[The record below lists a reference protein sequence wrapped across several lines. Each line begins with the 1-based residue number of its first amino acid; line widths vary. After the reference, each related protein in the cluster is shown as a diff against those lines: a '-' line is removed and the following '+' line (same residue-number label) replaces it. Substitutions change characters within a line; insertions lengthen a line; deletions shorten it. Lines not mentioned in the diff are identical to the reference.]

1 MTSQSNPHLAIIA
14 ATTGDPIVNQHPMV
28 ASPFRNFV
36 KVKFSRIFR
45 SPTVEACSL
54 SMVALENSYRHWF
67 QRLDN
72 PKSSLTRNFVLP
84 NLS

>member
-54 SMVALENSYRHWF
+54 SMVALENSCRHWF
-67 QRLDN
+67 QRPDN

>member
-1 MTSQSNPHLAIIA
+1 
-14 ATTGDPIVNQHPMV
+14 MV

-54 SMVALENSYRHWF
+54 SMVALENSCRHWF
-67 QRLDN
+67 QRSDN